1 MGPQHLNPNSRQEL
15 GSRLHKAICM
25 ETHVKA
31 FGASLWQGAWLP
43 RYPQAYHVAPAALL
57 PWAMSRCC
65 LSALYSQERHLRRF
79 SLGPVGWVDQRWMPS
94 RMLGFS
100 VGMEVF
106 DELLSINVPWSQ
118 EFPGVRVWT

>member
-1 MGPQHLNPNSRQEL
+1 MGPQHLNPNSGQEL

-94 RMLGFS
+94 RIS
-100 VGMEVF
+100 VQP
-106 DELLSINVPWSQ
+106 SPWHVAALFNKQS
-118 EFPGVRVWT
+118 FYY